1 MDKLDIAIKR
11 IKEASDMSLYYY
23 EKPLLL
29 TYSGGKDSDAV
40 REVAKIAGIPYEIQH
55 SHTTADA
62 PETVRHVRK
71 VFRELEQQGVKCT
84 INYPVYK
91 GERTSMWK
99 LIPQKLMPP
108 TRLVRYCCAILKE
121 TAGKD
126 RFIATGVRWDESPRR
141 KNTRGVVET
150 INRNPDKRIILTN
163 DNDDKRVLFES
174 CARLGAKTV
183 NPIIDWDNND
193 VWDFLHDQNTNVNPL
208 YCDFGRVG
216 CVGCPLAGKKGREAE
231 FLRWPKYKS
240 MWISSF
246 DKMIKSRCES
256 GKMDSS
262 WRMGTSGVDV
272 FNWWMEYDVL
282 PGQIDLLEDY
292 DGQQS
297 H

>member
-1 MDKLDIAIKR
+1 MDKLDIAVKR

-71 VFRELEQQGVKCT
+71 VFRDLELQGVKCT

-91 GERTSMWK
+91 GVRTSMWD

-121 TAGKD
+121 TAGRD
-126 RFIATGVRWDESPRR
+126 RFIATGVRWAESPSR
-141 KNTRGVVET
+141 KKNRGIYET
-150 INRNPDKRIILTN
+150 LPSNIKKKVILSG
-163 DNDDKRVLFES
+163 DNDEARMLFENCS
-174 CARLGAKTV
+174 MRGTRTV
-183 NPIIDWDNND
+183 NPIVDWTDSD
-193 VWDFLHDQNTNVNPL
+193 VWALLEEQKTECNPL
-208 YCDFGRVG
+208 YCEHSRVG
-216 CVGCPLAGKKGREAE
+216 CVGCPMAAKQKREIE
-231 FLRWPKYKS
+231 FLRWPAYKKNY
-240 MWISSF
+240 ILAF
-246 DKMIKSRCES
+246 DRMLEERRVR
-256 GKMDSS
+256 GKIDGS
-262 WRMGTSGVDV
+262 WRAGTTGPDI

-292 DGQQS
+292 NGQQTD
-297 H
+297 

>member
-1 MDKLDIAIKR
+1 MDKLDIAVKR

-71 VFRELEQQGVKCT
+71 VFRDLELQGVKCT

-91 GERTSMWK
+91 GRRTSMWD
-99 LIPQKLMPP
+99 LIPQKQMPP

-121 TAGKD
+121 TAGRD
-126 RFIATGVRWDESPRR
+126 RFIATGVRWAESVSR
-141 KNTRGVVET
+141 KKSRGAFEK
-150 INRNPDKRIILTN
+150 NHADKEKRIILNN
-163 DNDDKRVLFES
+163 DNDDARLLFEN
-174 CARLGAKTV
+174 CKLQGKRTV
-183 NPIIDWDNND
+183 NPIIDWTDQD
-193 VWDFLHDQNTNVNPL
+193 VWTFLKEQKTDCNPL

-216 CVGCPLAGKKGREAE
+216 CVGCPMAGKSGRESE
-231 FLRWPKYKS
+231 FLRWPTYRKLY
-240 MWISSF
+240 
-246 DKMIKSRCES
+246 IKSLDRMVENRKRD
-256 GKMDSS
+256 GLRTE
-262 WRMGTSGVDV
+262 WRDGLDA
-272 FNWWMEYDVL
+272 FNWWMEYDIL